1 MVIYLDQMSSIN
13 QYINIVVF
21 WFISLTVKTL
31 ITQEVVLR
39 LLSEGKTYKTD
50 ILFYL

>member
-1 MVIYLDQMSSIN
+1 MIKMVIYFDQMSSIN

-31 ITQEVVLR
+31 ITQEVVLS
-39 LLSEGKTYKTD
+39 LIE
-50 ILFYL
+50 

>member
-31 ITQEVVLR
+31 ITQEVVLS